1 MEMNSISKYGVV
13 LTKLTH
19 DKIEM
24 LRRWRN
30 DPKIQQYME
39 YRDEIT
45 PDMQER
51 WFQKINS
58 SGRDYY
64 FIISYK
70 DEEVG
75 LINMKD
81 FNDDMTEAEA
91 GVFIYEDKY
100 LNTDISYRAH
110 IAMLDYFYLERGL
123 EYTISHILKTN
134 VRAQRFASFL
144 GSKLCDG
151 QEEVENQKYM
161 MSKDDY
167 LNNKNRLR
175 FLKRE
180 ELIKRKQQNYI

>member
-1 MEMNSISKYGVV
+1 MENISKYGVT
-13 LTKLTH
+13 LKLLTH

-24 LRRWRN
+24 VRQWRN

-39 YRDEIT
+39 YREEIS
-45 PDMQER
+45 PEMQEK
-51 WFQKINS
+51 WYQKISN

-70 DEEVG
+70 GEDVG

-81 FNDDMTEAEA
+81 FNEDMTEAEA
-91 GVFIYEDKY
+91 GVFIYDDKY
-100 LNTDISYRAH
+100 LNTDLSYRAH
-110 IAMLDYFYLERGL
+110 IVMLDYFYQEREL

-134 VRAQRFASFL
+134 HRAQRFALFL

-151 QEEVENQKYM
+151 QDDVENQKYIM
-161 MSKDDY
+161 NKEDY

-180 ELIKRKQQNYI
+180 EFLKAKHNSNI